1 MKAGKREIRRLVF
14 AVVSYLVPCLEPGT
28 ATVYAQ
34 ASDSTRLDRMQHIDS
49 VVVVGR
55 FQPEKVTPAQVLSGE
70 QLQRL
75 NAHSVAD
82 AIRYFS
88 GVQIKDYGGIGG
100 LKTINVRGM
109 GTQHVGVFYDGIQ
122 LGNAQNGQIDL
133 GKYSLDNMSSV
144 TLYNGQ
150 KSSGVQSAKD
160 YASASAVYL
169 RTRVPEFRDGKR
181 CNLKL
186 TLKGGSF
193 GTVNPSVLYE
203 QRLGERISNSLNAEF
218 LYTTGRYK
226 FSYVK
231 ADGYDTTAVRQN
243 GDVRALRIEEGLFGR
258 IPNGNWRV
266 KAYFYNSERGYPG
279 AFVREEPGKFRHED
293 RQWDSNFFL
302 QGSFFKAFGDRY
314 KLSVNGKYAY
324 DYLHYL
330 SDPRL
335 DVTTM
340 YVDNHYYQQEAYL
353 SAAQELALFKWWDL
367 NLATDLQY
375 NTLDADLVNFVYP
388 SRLTSL
394 TALATTFRFERITV
408 QGSLL
413 YTFVE
418 DFARKEGAEA
428 GDKNVFTPTLVA
440 QYKPFRK
447 ADFTLRA
454 LYKRIFRMPTLN
466 DLYYTFIGNKYLKPE
481 YTTQYNLGATYTK
494 EWPKAR
500 FRSIEASLDAYYNE
514 VDDKIIA
521 MPTSNQFQWTM
532 VNLGYVEIRGIDAVV
547 SGSMRFGQFGID
559 CRATYTYQKA
569 QDFTDSS
576 STYYGGQIPY
586 IPWHSGSAIVG
597 LSLGD
602 WSLDYS
608 FIYTGERYESSAN
621 IPENHAL
628 AWYTSDLALSKVFR
642 LQNSQLRT
650 TIEVNNLLNQ
660 QYEVVQCYPMPGT
673 NVKIII
679 SWIL

>member
-1 MKAGKREIRRLVF
+1 MAYLISGPGSGTTSVF
-14 AVVSYLVPCLEPGT
+14 AQRP
-28 ATVYAQ
+28 
-34 ASDSTRLDRMQHIDS
+34 DSSRLAHIQRIDS
-49 VVVVGR
+49 VVVVGTFR
-55 FQPEKVTPAQVLSGE
+55 PEKVIPAQVLSGE
-70 QLQRL
+70 RLQRL
-75 NAHSVAD
+75 NAHSIAD

-133 GKYSLDNMSSV
+133 GRFSLDNMASV

-150 KSSGVQSAKD
+150 KSSGIQAAKD

-169 RTRVPEFRDGKR
+169 QSRIPEFSADRR
-181 CNLKL
+181 YNLRL
-186 TLKGGSF
+186 SLKGGSF
-193 GTVNPSVLYE
+193 GTVNPSILYE
-203 QRLGERISNSLNAEF
+203 QRLAERISNSLNAEF
-218 LYTTGRYK
+218 LYTTGRYR

-258 IPNGNWRV
+258 IPNGSWRV

-302 QGSFFKAFGDRY
+302 QGAFNKALGKRY
-314 KLSVNGKYAY
+314 RLSLNAKYAY

-340 YVDNHYYQQEAYL
+340 YVNNHYHQQEAYL
-353 SAAQELALFKWWDL
+353 SAAHEFNLFKWWDL

-375 NTLDADLVNFVYP
+375 NVLDADLVNFVYP
-388 SRLTSL
+388 SRLM
-394 TALATTFRFERITV
+394 ALAATATTFRFDKITL

-418 DFARKEGAEA
+418 DFARKSGAAA
-428 GDKNVFTPTLVA
+428 GDKNVFTPTVVM
-440 QYKPFRK
+440 QYRPLRHIDL
-447 ADFTLRA
+447 ALRA
-454 LYKRIFRMPTLN
+454 FYKRIFRMPTLN

-481 YTTQYNLGATYTK
+481 YTTQYNLGASYTK
-494 EWPKAR
+494 EWPKAHFRR
-500 FRSIEASLDAYYNE
+500 FEASLDLYYNE

-532 VNLGYVEIRGIDAVV
+532 VNLGYVEIRGADAVV
-547 SGSMRFGQFGID
+547 SGSMRFGQLGVD

-569 QDFTDSS
+569 QDFTDRT

-586 IPWHSGSAIVG
+586 IPWHSASAVVG
-597 LSLGD
+597 LSFGD
-602 WSLDYS
+602 WCLDYS

-621 IPENHAL
+621 IPENHAP
-628 AWYTSDLALSKVFR
+628 AWYTSDLALSKRFHLR
-642 LQNSQLRT
+642 RSQLRT
-650 TIEVNNLLNQ
+650 GIEVNNLLNQ